1 MLERRLLTT
10 GEGGEARGREGG
22 RGLVYFPNYRVAE
35 IKSTKE
41 IFLAKQ
47 SIKRVTFTLN
57 LVSF

>member
-1 MLERRLLTT
+1 MRQE
-10 GEGGEARGREGG
+10 EEREGRG
-22 RGLVYFPNYRVAE
+22 GLVYFPNYRVAE
-35 IKSTKE
+35 IKSTKG